1 MRYVRADISRGESHM
16 DMRTTKIVAVVV
28 IAVIVA
34 ASAAAFVLLTNEE
47 TVVLKVYTA
56 GSLSEPFTDMEGGG
70 DLEAI
75 FEESHKGVDVQV
87 TSGGSAD
94 MIRRVTG
101 LNQTCD
107 VLAVADYSLIPSMMI
122 NVTPKA
128 ADFSIQFAKNSMIL
142 AYTDQSAHADELT
155 ADNWFDIL
163 RMDDVKF
170 GFSNP
175 NDDPAGYRAQMVMQ
189 LAELYYDDA
198 WIYEDLVLNN
208 TNMIGVVYNATADT
222 HTIQVPTELTVT
234 NADKVM
240 IRSAEVDLTS
250 ALEAG
255 SIDYLFIY
263 ESVAYRHESSGERY
277 LELPREVNLND
288 TEESALYAK
297 VKVTQFADSTNVSK
311 IKTVK
316 GSPIVYGV
324 TIPNNCE
331 QFDLAVEFI
340 QLLLGEDGQE
350 VMTEAGQEAIWPG
363 YAGCWKDEVPEELQ
377 TYVE

>member
-1 MRYVRADISRGESHM
+1 M

-34 ASAAAFVLLTNEE
+34 ASAAAFVLLTNED

-70 DLEAI
+70 DLETI

-163 RMDDVKF
+163 RMDEVKF

-288 TEESALYAK
+288 TDEAALYAK
-297 VKVTQFADSTNVSK
+297 VKVTQFADSTNISK

-340 QLLLGEDGQE
+340 QLLLGEDGQA
-350 VMTEAGQEAIWPG
+350 VMIEAGQEAIWPG
-363 YAGCWKDEVPEELQ
+363 CAGYWKNEVPEELQ
-377 TYVE
+377 TYIE